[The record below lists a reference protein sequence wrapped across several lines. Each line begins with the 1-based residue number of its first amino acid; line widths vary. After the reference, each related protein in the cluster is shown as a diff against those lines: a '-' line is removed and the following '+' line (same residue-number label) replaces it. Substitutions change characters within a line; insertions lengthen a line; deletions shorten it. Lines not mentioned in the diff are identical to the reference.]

1 MCRSALT
8 LLHSRI
14 SSPNTCACSCASIRR
29 AASDA
34 VRRSTLVVG
43 LGKFKLLARVE
54 NRPPI
59 GGVRG
64 QRLVRP
70 VGRALDGV
78 VEQIEV
84 YEVDGQ
90 LAPGQKLVE
99 VVITEEWNDLD
110 RSVKTA

>member
-1 MCRSALT
+1 M
-8 LLHSRI
+8 
-14 SSPNTCACSCASIRR
+14 
-29 AASDA
+29 
-34 VRRSTLVVG
+34 G
-43 LGKFKLLARVE
+43 LGKFKLLARAE

-110 RSVKTA
+110 RSEKPVDLFRGGTSEALLFCRFA